1 MKEIRQHLEKAW
13 DYLAKI
19 PVNGDFVEP
28 MALARQEL
36 RSAYALAETREKEK
50 DTKKGETRHV
60 GHAAEDAKRG

>member
-36 RSAYALAETREKEK
+36 RSAYALTETRKKEP
-50 DTKKGETRHV
+50 DTKKEE
-60 GHAAEDAKRG
+60 A